1 MRRASCTIKLSTTED
16 TKDTEGKPYL
26 LGFDLRVLRVLCGG
40 EFRRSRDGRAGVF
53 AVVAVVLYVFT
64 LSAQVPA
71 APTPDELG
79 RAPKLDVQLFLAPG
93 NRIRF
98 EFPKKDWQLVP
109 GGAVAIVSLVQRA
122 GQAAVVVEH
131 SKLNTALAPEDITD
145 LFAQI
150 EADNVK
156 EQQPGAADVQAKLI
170 AVDRRRL
177 VITTYSR
184 RGVAG
189 PERVRQYSIPVGSD
203 LYRLTCSAATP
214 QFARYE
220 PVFAHVAA
228 TFATGA
234 N

>member
-1 MRRASCTIKLSTTED
+1 MI
-16 TKDTEGKPYL
+16 
-26 LGFDLRVLRVLCGG
+26 
-40 EFRRSRDGRAGVF
+40 VF
-53 AVVAVVLYVFT
+53 LVAVAP
-64 LSAQVPA
+64 SAQAPA
-71 APTPDELG
+71 APMPNELG
-79 RAPKLDVQLFLAPG
+79 RAPRLDVQLFLGPDS
-93 NRIRF
+93 RIRF
-98 EFPKKDWQLVP
+98 EFPKKDWQIVS
-109 GGAVAIVSLVQRA
+109 GGSVAIVSLAQRA

-131 SKLNTALAPEDITD
+131 TKLNTALAPEDITE
-145 LFAQI
+145 LFAEL
-150 EADNVK
+150 EADNVR
-156 EQQPGAADVQAKLI
+156 EQQPLAADVQARLI
-170 AVDRRRL
+170 AFGTRRL

-189 PERVRQYSIPVGSD
+189 PERVRQYSIPAGSD